1 MLLDELKNYKVYLA
15 SKSPRRRELLTDMG
29 IDFEILAAEV
39 EESFDPTLPP
49 ACHKRAPS
57 LVRSTAAARCRLRA
71 HRG

>member
-39 EESFDPTLPP
+39 EESFDPTLPS
-49 ACHKRAPS
+49 A
-57 LVRSTAAARCRLRA
+57 VRQPMNDCALAGKTASINTKSII
-71 HRG
+71 H